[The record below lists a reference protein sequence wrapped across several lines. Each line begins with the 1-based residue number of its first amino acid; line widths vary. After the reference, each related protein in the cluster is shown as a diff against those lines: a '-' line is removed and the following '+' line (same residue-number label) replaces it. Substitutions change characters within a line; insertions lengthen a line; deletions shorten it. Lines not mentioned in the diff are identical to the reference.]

1 MSSVSKNI
9 ENIELALQT
18 PLPASS
24 STLHLPNPDPVSVVV
39 PLNGSNRDAA
49 PFNRSQSSLP
59 PVDGGFGAWSF
70 LTAAFFVEAVVWG
83 FPTSFGVFL
92 DAYLNDTRYTSQP
105 KASSLLPLI
114 GPVSSGIIYCSG
126 QSLKPLRLVAP
137 LDTFIGPF
145 ITPVITRYPYHKR
158 TSLYIGTIL
167 CWASLFTASYTSQ
180 VVQLVVFQ
188 GVLYAIGGSLLY
200 IPCISYLS
208 EWFNHRRGLANGV
221 VFAGTAVGGILLPL
235 ILPRLLSSY
244 GPPKTLRILSI
255 AIVLLIVP
263 LLPFIKGRL
272 PESRSRAM
280 GPSPRGRG
288 DVEWKKSVS
297 FWVLVVANTFQ
308 GFGYFVPIVWLPT
321 FASDLNLS
329 STTSSVAL
337 ALLNCGSVIGRL
349 ATGYLSDKVNPW
361 LLGFSTLASTSAV
374 TFILWGLLSYNLA
387 GLLSFGVAYGF
398 LAGGWTSSWN
408 GFTKPLS
415 ASDPNLSTTL
425 FGILLFSRG
434 MGNIFSTPIS
444 SALTSLNSN
453 STTTSTHGSNHSAH
467 LGFDVGGG
475 RFEKM
480 IVYVGICFASA
491 ALITLV
497 GWGTDVARRRRALG
511 RQGAQE

>member
-1 MSSVSKNI
+1 MSSVLENS

-18 PLPASS
+18 PLPVSS
-24 STLHLPNPDPVSVVV
+24 STLHLPDQDSVSVVV
-39 PLNGSNRDAA
+39 TLNGSNRDAA
-49 PFNRSQSSLP
+49 PLNRSQSSLP

-114 GPVSSGIIYCSG
+114 GPVSSGIIYCS
-126 QSLKPLRLVAP
+126 
-137 LDTFIGPF
+137 GPF

-221 VFAGTAVGGILLPL
+221 VFAGTGVGGILLPL
-235 ILPRLLSSY
+235 ILPPLLSSY

-255 AIVLLIVP
+255 AIVLLVVP

-272 PESRSRAM
+272 PESRNRAM

-329 STTSSVAL
+329 STTSSVAI

-349 ATGYLSDKVNPW
+349 ATGYLSDKVDPW
-361 LLGFSTLASTSAV
+361 LLGFSTLASTSAA

-387 GLLSFGVAYGF
+387 GLLSFGVADGF

-453 STTTSTHGSNHSAH
+453 STTSTRGSNHSAH

-491 ALITLV
+491 ALTTLV
-497 GWGTDVARRRRALG
+497 GWGTDVTRRRRALG
-511 RQGAQE
+511 RQSAQE

>member
-1 MSSVSKNI
+1 MSSVVKNI
-9 ENIELALQT
+9 ENIELALRT

-24 STLHLPNPDPVSVVV
+24 STLHLPNSDSVSVVV
-39 PLNGSNRDAA
+39 PFNGSNRDAA
-49 PFNRSQSSLP
+49 PLDGSQSSLP

-70 LTAAFFVEAVVWG
+70 LTAAFFVQAIVWG
-83 FPTSFGVFL
+83 FPVSFGVFL

-126 QSLKPLRLVAP
+126 
-137 LDTFIGPF
+137 PF

-167 CWASLFTASYTSQ
+167 CWVSLFAASYTSQ
-180 VVQLVVFQ
+180 VIQLVVFQ

-208 EWFNHRRGLANGV
+208 EWFNHRRGLANGL
-221 VFAGTAVGGILLPL
+221 VFAGTGVGGILLPL
-235 ILPRLLSSY
+235 ILPPMLSSY

-255 AIVLLIVP
+255 AIALLVVP

-272 PESRSRAM
+272 PESRNRAM
-280 GPSPRGRG
+280 GPTPRGRG
-288 DVEWKKSVS
+288 NVEWKKSVS

-329 STTSSVAL
+329 STSSSVAL
-337 ALLNCGSVIGRL
+337 ALLNCGSVISRL

-387 GLLSFGVAYGF
+387 GLLSFGLAYGI
-398 LAGGWTSSWN
+398 LAGGWSSSWN

-444 SALTSLNSN
+444 SALTSLKNN
-453 STTTSTHGSNHSAH
+453 STTSPHGFNHSAH

-480 IVYVGICFASA
+480 IMYVGICFASA

-497 GWGTDVARRRRALG
+497 GWVTDVARRRNALR

>member
-1 MSSVSKNI
+1 MSSVIKNI
-9 ENIELALQT
+9 GNIELALRT

-24 STLHLPNPDPVSVVV
+24 STLHLPNSDSVSVVV
-39 PLNGSNRDAA
+39 PFNNSNRDAA
-49 PFNRSQSSLP
+49 PLDGSQSSLP

-70 LTAAFFVEAVVWG
+70 VRAFI
-83 FPTSFGVFL
+83 PL
-92 DAYLNDTRYTSQP
+92 YAYLNDTRYTSQP

-126 QSLKPLRLVAP
+126 
-137 LDTFIGPF
+137 PF

-167 CWASLFTASYTSQ
+167 CWVSLFAASYTSQ
-180 VVQLVVFQ
+180 VW
-188 GVLYAIGGSLLY
+188 IY
-200 IPCISYLS
+200 II
-208 EWFNHRRGLANGV
+208 RGLANGL
-221 VFAGTAVGGILLPL
+221 VFAGTGVGGILLPL
-235 ILPRLLSSY
+235 ILPPMLSSY

-255 AIVLLIVP
+255 AIALLVVP

-272 PESRSRAM
+272 PESRNRAM
-280 GPSPRGRG
+280 GPTPRGRG
-288 DVEWKKSVS
+288 NVEWKKSVS

-329 STTSSVAL
+329 STSSSVAL
-337 ALLNCGSVIGRL
+337 ALLNCGSVISRL

-387 GLLSFGVAYGF
+387 GLLSFGLAYGI
-398 LAGGWTSSWN
+398 LAGGWSSSWN

-444 SALTSLNSN
+444 SALTSLKNN
-453 STTTSTHGSNHSAH
+453 STTSPHGFNHSAH

-480 IVYVGICFASA
+480 IMYVGICFASA

-497 GWGTDVARRRRALG
+497 GWVTDVARRRNALR

>member
-1 MSSVSKNI
+1 M
-9 ENIELALQT
+9 
-18 PLPASS
+18 
-24 STLHLPNPDPVSVVV
+24 
-39 PLNGSNRDAA
+39 
-49 PFNRSQSSLP
+49 
-59 PVDGGFGAWSF
+59 
-70 LTAAFFVEAVVWG
+70 TAAFFVQAIVWG
-83 FPTSFGVFL
+83 FPVSFGVFL

-126 QSLKPLRLVAP
+126 
-137 LDTFIGPF
+137 PF

-167 CWASLFTASYTSQ
+167 CWVSLFAASYTSQ
-180 VVQLVVFQ
+180 VW
-188 GVLYAIGGSLLY
+188 IY
-200 IPCISYLS
+200 II
-208 EWFNHRRGLANGV
+208 RGLANGL
-221 VFAGTAVGGILLPL
+221 VFAGTGVGGILLPL
-235 ILPRLLSSY
+235 ILPPMLSSY

-255 AIVLLIVP
+255 AISLLVVP

-272 PESRSRAM
+272 PESRNRAM
-280 GPSPRGRG
+280 GPTPRGRG
-288 DVEWKKSVS
+288 NVEWKKSVS

-321 FASDLNLS
+321 FAGDLNLS
-329 STTSSVAL
+329 STSSSVAL
-337 ALLNCGSVIGRL
+337 ALLNCGSVISRL

-387 GLLSFGVAYGF
+387 GLLSFTAGIVPFSHTYGI
-398 LAGGWTSSWN
+398 LAGGWSSSWN

-415 ASDPNLSTTL
+415 VLNFSTLLASDPNLSTTL

-444 SALTSLNSN
+444 SALTSLKNN
-453 STTTSTHGSNHSAH
+453 STTSPHGFNHSAH

-480 IVYVGICFASA
+480 IMYVGICFASA

-497 GWGTDVARRRRALG
+497 GWVTDVARRRRALR